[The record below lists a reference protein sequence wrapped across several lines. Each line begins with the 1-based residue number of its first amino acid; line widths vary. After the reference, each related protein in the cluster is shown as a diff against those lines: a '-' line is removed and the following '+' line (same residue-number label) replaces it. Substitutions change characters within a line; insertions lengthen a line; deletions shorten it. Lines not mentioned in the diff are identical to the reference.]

1 MQMVTKHMGMGMDQV
16 DVHPAKD
23 GHSHVTW
30 ALCLANPRGKR
41 TINMFTGRSPGGGMM
56 VDL

>member
-30 ALCLANPRGKR
+30 ALCLANPRGKQ
-41 TINMFTGRSPGGGMM
+41 TINIFTGRSPGG
-56 VDL
+56 V